1 MRQAPSCATLRQRL
15 DAQGSAWFELVDQI
29 NEQLLALRLDGRP
42 IDFGLLAN
50 GYCPVDID
58 TFAMDNGDSAKE
70 GVGRTYAGVDGY
82 CPLAAYL
89 GTQGYCLQLALRPGT
104 QHSACES
111 QYNLEHVLPLAAR
124 LSSAPLLLRADSGF
138 CSKDLMLAVHS
149 HASALGRTVDYLI
162 KWNPRSTPVEAWAQA
177 KCADEATVWCL
188 LREGKRA
195 CVWQADVELARGEDD
210 QPIMARR
217 IYRLTERTIDKQGN
231 PLLLP
236 QYTLEG
242 WSTSLPQSI
251 TPAQIIGLYCQH
263 GTHEP
268 FHSGFKTDMGQHGA
282 LTSDCEPSRQHQP
295 PRAAIAA
302 GAALHAACR
311 TLFVEC
317 PGGRCGDVHAR
328 HNGQRRVLDAYRQA
342 IRATKFRK
350 SSEAWIR
357 YGVVTDSG
365 I

>member
-1 MRQAPSCATLRQRL
+1 VPSPCTRWACARRHRARPWRQRL

-29 NEQLLALRLDGRP
+29 NERLLALRLDGRP

-188 LREGKRA
+188 LREGQARLRVAGGCRTGPGRGRSAHHGPAHLPPDRA
-195 CVWQADVELARGEDD
+195 HHRPSKATTCCCRSTPWRAGAPACPR
-210 QPIMARR
+210 ASRR
-217 IYRLTERTIDKQGN
+217 RRSSSCTA
-231 PLLLP
+231 
-236 QYTLEG
+236 
-242 WSTSLPQSI
+242 STAPMSSSI
-251 TPAQIIGLYCQH
+251 PSSRPTWGL
-263 GTHEP
+263 
-268 FHSGFKTDMGQHGA
+268 
-282 LTSDCEPSRQHQP
+282 SDC
-295 PRAAIAA
+295 PRA
-302 GAALHAACR
+302 
-311 TLFVEC
+311 
-317 PGGRCGDVHAR
+317 
-328 HNGQRRVLDAYRQA
+328 
-342 IRATKFRK
+342 
-350 SSEAWIR
+350 SS
-357 YGVVTDSG
+357 TPTT
-365 I
+365 

>member
-1 MRQAPSCATLRQRL
+1 MRDLGVLRL

-162 KWNPRSTPVEAWAQA
+162 KWNPRSTPVQAWAQA

-188 LREGKRA
+188 LREGQARLRVAGGCRTGPGRGRSAHRGPAHLPPDRA
-195 CVWQADVELARGEDD
+195 HHRQAR
-210 QPIMARR
+210 
-217 IYRLTERTIDKQGN
+217 DKQGN
-231 PLLLP
+231 HLLLP

-251 TPAQIIGLYCQH
+251 TPAQIIELYCQH
-263 GTHEP
+263 GTHEQ
-268 FHSGFKTDMGQHGA
+268 FHSEFKTDMG
-282 LTSDCEPSRQHQP
+282 LERLPSGKFDTNYLVCQMACVAHSP
-295 PRAAIAA
+295 CGPA
-302 GAALHAACR
+302 GCSVWAS
-311 TLFVEC
+311 T
-317 PGGRCGDVHAR
+317 
-328 HNGQRRVLDAYRQA
+328 
-342 IRATKFRK
+342 IRATRPLRAITPNCGRHRRATWR
-350 SSEAWIR
+350 SA
-357 YGVVTDSG
+357 VP
-365 I
+365 